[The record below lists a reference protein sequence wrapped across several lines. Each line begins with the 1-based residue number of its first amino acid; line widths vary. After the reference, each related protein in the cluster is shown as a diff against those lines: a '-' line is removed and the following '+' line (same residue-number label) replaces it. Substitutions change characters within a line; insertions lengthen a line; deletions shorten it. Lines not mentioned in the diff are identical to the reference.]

1 MLSVLIMASVVGV
14 SFLSQHAEASPGD
27 EVTLRLKWLHQAQFA
42 GFYTAEQKG
51 FYENNGIDI
60 TINPGGIDFPAVQMV
75 ASGGEQFGVT
85 GGDQIILAR
94 DKGVPIVAIAV
105 IYRESPFVLFAL
117 EESGITEPNDFV
129 GKNVGVKLGGNEELT
144 YRAMMM
150 GAGVD
155 TSLVNEKPVK
165 FDISP
170 LLSGQ
175 IDVWPGYAINEP
187 VTAEEKGFPVNI
199 IWPSDYGVNLYAD
212 TIFTTEDMINNNP
225 DLVKRFLSATMQ
237 GWNYA
242 YDNVDESVDY
252 TLMYA
257 DVLTKEHETSMMEA
271 SLKSLK
277 PGDQPIGPMDK
288 EVWEGM
294 QTLLLDNGFT
304 ENAIDLDEAF
314 TNEFLPQAG
323 VDKVALVTDA
333 LFSDQ
338 GWGTN
343 AYTAATNLSEKYGF
357 ELGTAESVAI
367 PDIES
372 TLRDFAEQD
381 YDLIIAHG
389 FQWTDP
395 ALIVSPDYPD
405 TKIFVFTGYASG
417 PGVASIS
424 PLQQEGTFPLGALAG
439 MLTET
444 NVVGFVGGQP
454 YPNLIN
460 IFEGFKAGA
469 MYTNPDVEVLVSW
482 TDDWDDP
489 AKGNAAAEAQIAQG
503 ADILFHTADTAGQG
517 MIRAAQDHG
526 IYAFGAVLD
535 QNVTLDWASDT
546 ILTSFVLDIEKSFD
560 MAYTITNEGNFEG
573 VMIEPGIET
582 GPGGPGDGIVYLA
595 PFHEH
600 EGAVPQDVK
609 NNLDAIVSDIQNGHL
624 VIPFTAEFTAAG
636 ESALTVDES
645 VAATEVASEGGGG
658 CLIATAAFGSE
669 MAPQVQF
676 LREIRD
682 NTVLQTESGTNFMT
696 GFNQFY
702 YSFSPVIADYERENP
717 AFKETVKLALTPLLT
732 SLTLLQ
738 YADIDSESEMLGY
751 GIGVILLNIGM
762 YFVAPAVLIMTV
774 GKKILKK

>member
-1 MLSVLIMASVVGV
+1 MKNLFSFLDHVYNRHLDQLSYILAQSKIKAISVGMLSVLIMASVVGV

-165 FDISP
+165 FDITP
-170 LLSGQ
+170 LLTGA

-187 VTAEEKGFPVNI
+187 VTAEEKGFSVNI

-395 ALIVSPDYPD
+395 ALTVSPDYPD

-560 MAYTITNEGNFEG
+560 MAYTITNEGNFVGE
-573 VMIEPGIET
+573 MIEPGIET

-595 PFHEH
+595 PFHELD
-600 EGAVPQDVK
+600 GAVPQDVK
-609 NNLDAIVSDIQNGHL
+609 NRSRCYCFGH
-624 VIPFTAEFTAAG
+624 TKR
-636 ESALTVDES
+636 S
-645 VAATEVASEGGGG
+645 
-658 CLIATAAFGSE
+658 FGYT
-669 MAPQVQF
+669 
-676 LREIRD
+676 I
-682 NTVLQTESGTNFMT
+682 
-696 GFNQFY
+696 
-702 YSFSPVIADYERENP
+702 
-717 AFKETVKLALTPLLT
+717 
-732 SLTLLQ
+732 
-738 YADIDSESEMLGY
+738 Y
-751 GIGVILLNIGM
+751 G
-762 YFVAPAVLIMTV
+762 
-774 GKKILKK
+774 